1 MPWQASISRMRL
13 TVVMRNARFGINGVK
28 RRLDF
33 EMKSGL
39 GNIQQQPRQIDS
51 VHEHLLR

>member
-1 MPWQASISRMRL
+1 MRL